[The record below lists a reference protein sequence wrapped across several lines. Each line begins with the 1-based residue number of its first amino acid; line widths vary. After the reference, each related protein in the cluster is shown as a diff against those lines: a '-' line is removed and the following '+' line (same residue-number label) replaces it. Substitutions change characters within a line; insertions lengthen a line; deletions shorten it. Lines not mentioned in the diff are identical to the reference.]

1 MKRRRAFLAVFGAI
15 ALAAPAQPAEDGG
28 DDPVEARQERTWY
41 AQALAR
47 GTTGINVTH
56 FWSRGAKMR
65 AETVVAGHKVITI
78 VNGDT
83 YYAYDG
89 LGMDGVAIARA
100 PLAIAQDAPDRRPF
114 GNEAASLLRQGA
126 EKVRE
131 DTVFGRKC
139 DVFRRTD
146 QRGRREVWVT
156 RDAPRIPIR
165 IEIFDRRS
173 GRKHHTDYIN
183 WQSGLPIPNSFFEP
197 EATVKFER
205 YTLVEYQL
213 EAAKKNTVGPVPILY
228 LDLLQGPKR

>member
-1 MKRRRAFLAVFGAI
+1 MRGGRALLAVLASL
-15 ALAAPAQPAEDGG
+15 ALAAGAQPAENEG
-28 DDPVEARQERTWY
+28 DEPVETRQERTWY

-47 GTTGINVTH
+47 GPGGISVTH

-89 LGMDGVAIARA
+89 LGMEGVAILRA
-100 PLAIAQDAPDRRPF
+100 PTAIAEDAPDRRPF

-131 DTVFGRKC
+131 DSMFGRKC

-156 RDAPRIPIR
+156 RDALRLPIR
-165 IEIFDRRS
+165 IEIFDRKS
-173 GRKHHTDYIN
+173 GRRHHTDYIN
-183 WQSGLPIPNSFFEP
+183 WQSGLPIPTR
-197 EATVKFER
+197 AHVQER
-205 YTLVEYQL
+205 RRGGRV
-213 EAAKKNTVGPVPILY
+213 
-228 LDLLQGPKR
+228 

>member
-1 MKRRRAFLAVFGAI
+1 VKNRRAFLVVLGAI
-15 ALAAPAQPAEDGG
+15 ALAAPAQSAEDAD
-28 DDPVEARQERTWY
+28 DDPIEKRQERTWY

-47 GTTGINVTH
+47 GAGGLNVTH
-56 FWSRGAKMR
+56 FWSRGPKMR

-89 LGMDGVAIARA
+89 LGMDGVAIVRA
-100 PLAIAQDAPDRRPF
+100 PSAVAHDAPDRRPF
-114 GNEAASLLRQGA
+114 GNEAVALIRQGA

-131 DTVFGRKC
+131 DTMFGRKC

-146 QRGRREVWVT
+146 RRGRREVWVT
-156 RDAPRIPIR
+156 RSSPRIPIR
-165 IEIFDRRS
+165 IEIFDRQS
-173 GRKHHTDYIN
+173 GRQHQTDYIN

-197 EATVKFER
+197 EAGVKFER

-213 EAAKKNTVGPVPILY
+213 EAAKKSTVGPVPILY